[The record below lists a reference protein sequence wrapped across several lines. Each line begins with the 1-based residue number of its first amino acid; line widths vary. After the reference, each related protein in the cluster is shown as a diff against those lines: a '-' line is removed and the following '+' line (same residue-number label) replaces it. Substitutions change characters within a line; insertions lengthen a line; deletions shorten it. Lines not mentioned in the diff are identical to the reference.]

1 MFLNN
6 DIKKQIEQLSIEE
19 ENKKCFDCG
28 AQPARFVSLNN
39 GIYLCHSCSEEHKKI
54 ESGLNIIKSITFEQ
68 WNKNQLNIMK
78 KGGNKKLK
86 IFLEENNVDT
96 NMDKNILY
104 NSKIMLYYRNK
115 LKAEAEEK
123 LLLED
128 IPNKNEFLEPYNTDE
143 NEKENRNMNLNEIL
157 YLNKNSNHYQEIN
170 EDRININNGDNGDQF
185 IGDQLID
192 YPKNKITI
200 DDEQYI
206 SAKKNK
212 KLKEKLDNSVLNK
225 ESLIDKLNSQEE
237 EKYSSIGSDPNITS
251 DKNSLFQNSGYF
263 SAVGNLIQKVWNT
276 GVQTTSEVK
285 EKISEYT
292 IGKGILFLGG
302 KFVDG
307 VVYIGGKIIEKGADI
322 INSEMARRIVNK
334 AGEGFNYLGQKIGI
348 KKNSEGNSDNK
359 ENNSYIDISDDIKY
373 DNKNYIKNITLS
385 SDIENN
391 YNILND
397 KSENLL

>member
-1 MFLNN
+1 
-6 DIKKQIEQLSIEE
+6 
-19 ENKKCFDCG
+19 
-28 AQPARFVSLNN
+28 
-39 GIYLCHSCSEEHKKI
+39 
-54 ESGLNIIKSITFEQ
+54 
-68 WNKNQLNIMK
+68 
-78 KGGNKKLK
+78 
-86 IFLEENNVDT
+86 
-96 NMDKNILY
+96 
-104 NSKIMLYYRNK
+104 
-115 LKAEAEEK
+115 
-123 LLLED
+123 
-128 IPNKNEFLEPYNTDE
+128 
-143 NEKENRNMNLNEIL
+143 MNLNEIL

-185 IGDQLID
+185 IDDQLID

-285 EKISEYT
+285 EKMSEYT
-292 IGKGILFLGG
+292 IGKGILYIGG

-307 VVYIGGKIIEKGADI
+307 VVFLGGKIIEKGADI
-322 INSEMARRIVNK
+322 INSEMARSIVNK